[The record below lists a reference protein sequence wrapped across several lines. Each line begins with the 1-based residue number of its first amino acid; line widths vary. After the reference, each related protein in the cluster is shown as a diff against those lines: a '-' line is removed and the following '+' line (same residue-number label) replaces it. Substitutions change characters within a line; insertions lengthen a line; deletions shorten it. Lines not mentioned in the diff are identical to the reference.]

1 MDNYLE
7 DFEDYSDNFPDD
19 YIDMSQFAPKDGLIL
34 YIMDK
39 HGTLEDMIIGL
50 NNIKKYISK
59 L

>member
-7 DFEDYSDNFPDD
+7 DFEDYSDNFPEDF
-19 YIDMSQFAPKDGLIL
+19 IDISQLVPSDGLVL
-34 YIMDK
+34 HVMDK

-50 NNIKKYISK
+50 KDIKKYINK

>member
-7 DFEDYSDNFPDD
+7 DFEDYSDNFPED
-19 YIDMSQFAPKDGLIL
+19 YIDMSQFTPKDGLIL
-34 YIMDK
+34 HVMDK

>member
-1 MDNYLE
+1 MDNYIE

-19 YIDMSQFAPKDGLIL
+19 FLDMSQLVPKDGLIL
-34 YIMDK
+34 QVMDK

>member
-7 DFEDYSDNFPDD
+7 DFEDYQDNFPESFL
-19 YIDMSQFAPKDGLIL
+19 DMSQLVPKDGLIL
-34 YIMDK
+34 QVMDK

-50 NNIKKYISK
+50 CNIKKYISK